1 MLLSVSHIK
10 KSFGDLSVLS
20 DISFSI
26 ERGEH
31 FALVG
36 RNGSGKTTLLNIIAG
51 VLSNDDGVVALE
63 KDARIG
69 YLPQYVDTVMEGSL
83 FDYVLLSREDIL
95 SDEKKLSKMEDEMN
109 TLSGEELS
117 RHIEEYQTLS
127 HLFELKGGPSYRSEV
142 EGALIGL
149 GFERSDFSR
158 STATLS
164 GGQKTRLSLARI
176 LMGSPDLLILDEP
189 INHLDL
195 KSIEW
200 LEGFLCAYKGAY
212 LLVAHDRYFLNRV
225 TDHVL
230 SLYDEGGRTYRG
242 NYQAFVSQR
251 ETELITNQRAVEKQQ
266 HEIAHQEAVIKKLQ
280 QFNREKSIKRA
291 ESRKKLLDKVEIITK
306 LSEEGVMRPLFSSHI
321 ESGKDVL
328 SVNLLQK
335 AFDEHVLYEG
345 LSFEIK
351 RGERVALIGDN
362 GTGKTTL
369 IKQLLSYLDD
379 PDNPFVRLGTNVEIG
394 YFDQEQ
400 KLLSPEKTIMEE
412 VHDRYPSMTELS
424 VRQALSAFS
433 FTGDDINERI
443 GQLSGG
449 ERARV
454 SLTSLM
460 LSHDNFLILDEPTNH
475 LDMESKEAL
484 EDALSLFDGTIL
496 FVSHDRYFVNS
507 VATRILELYN
517 GRLIEYLGDYDY
529 YLKKRDE
536 FHITFA
542 LEDETV
548 SKENAKNTASKEA
561 FSKSKEEK
569 ARKQKNERL
578 LKKTEEEIEALEKS
592 LKEIESEFEKPENMT
607 NSLLLTELSKK
618 QEEIKATLEG
628 LYLEWERLSEV

>member
-10 KSFGDLSVLS
+10 KSFGDVTVLN

-51 VLSNDDGVVALE
+51 LLPEDDGVTALE

-69 YLPQYVDTVMEGSL
+69 YLPQYVNTVMEGSL
-83 FDYVLLSREDIL
+83 FDYVFGSRPDII
-95 SDEKKLSKMEDEMN
+95 SDEKKLALMEDEMKK
-109 TLSGEELS
+109 LSGEELS
-117 RHIEEYQTLS
+117 RHIEDYQTLS

-158 STATLS
+158 STDTLS

-200 LEGFLCAYKGAY
+200 LEGFLSAYKGAY
-212 LLVAHDRYFLNRV
+212 LLVAHDRYFLNKV

-242 NYQAFVSQR
+242 NYEAFVSQR
-251 ETELITNQRAVEKQQ
+251 ETELITNKRAAQKQQ
-266 HEIAHQEAVIKKLQ
+266 REIAHQEEVIKKLK

-291 ESRKKLLDKVEIITK
+291 ESREKLLEKIEIIHELK
-306 LSEEGVMRPLFSSHI
+306 EEGVIRPLFSTRF

-328 SVNLLQK
+328 SVNSLEK
-335 AFDEHVLYEG
+335 AFDDKVLYRD
-345 LSFEIK
+345 LSFELK

-369 IKQLLSYLDD
+369 LKQLLSYLKD
-379 PDNPFVRLGTNVEIG
+379 PDNGHVRLGTNVSPG

-400 KLLSPEKTIMEE
+400 KGLSEEKTILDE
-412 VHDRYPSMTELS
+412 VHDNYPQMTELS
-424 VRQALSAFS
+424 IRQALSAFS

-484 EDALSLFDGTIL
+484 EDALSIFDGTIL

-517 GRLIEYLGDYDY
+517 QRLIEYLGDYDY
-529 YLKKRDE
+529 YVKKRDE
-536 FHITFA
+536 LHA
-542 LEDETV
+542 LYTMEEEGAAEKTL
-548 SKENAKNTASKEA
+548 NATASKEA

-569 ARKQKNERL
+569 AKKQKTERL
-578 LKKTEEEIEALEKS
+578 LKKTEEEIEALETS
-592 LKEIESEFEKPENMT
+592 IKELDFEIQKPENMS
-607 NSLLLTELSKK
+607 NSLVLTELSQK
-618 QEEIKATLEG
+618 QEEAKKALQE
-628 LYLEWERLSEV
+628 LYDEWERLSGV

>member
-1 MLLSVSHIK
+1 MLLSVSHIN

-20 DISFSI
+20 NISFSI
-26 ERGEH
+26 ERGDH

-51 VLSNDDGVVALE
+51 QLSADGGVLSLE

-69 YLPQYVDTVMEGSL
+69 YLPQYVNTVMEGSL
-83 FDYVLLSREDIL
+83 FDYVFGSRPDII
-95 SDEKKLSKMEDEMN
+95 SDENKLSCMEDEMKK
-109 TLSGEELS
+109 LSGEELS

-158 STATLS
+158 NTDTLS

-200 LEGFLCAYKGAY
+200 LEGFLSSYKGAY
-212 LLVAHDRYFLNRV
+212 LLVAHDRYFLNKV

-251 ETELITNQRAVEKQQ
+251 ETELITNKRAVEKQRR
-266 HEIAHQEAVIKKLQ
+266 EIAHQEDVIKKLK

-291 ESRKKLLDKVEIITK
+291 ESREKLLEKVEIINELK
-306 LSEEGVMRPLFSSHI
+306 EEGVIRPLFSSRL

-328 SVNLLQK
+328 SVSSLEK
-335 AFDEHVLYEG
+335 AFDDRALYRD

-369 IKQLLSYLDD
+369 IKQLLSYLKD
-379 PDNPFVRLGTNVEIG
+379 PDNGHVRLGTNVELG

-400 KLLSPEKTIMEE
+400 KGLSEEKTIMDE

-424 VRQALSAFS
+424 IRQALSAFS
-433 FTGDDINERI
+433 FTGDDIKERI

-460 LSHDNFLILDEPTNH
+460 LSHDNLLILDEPTNH

-517 GRLIEYLGDYDY
+517 QRLIEYLGDYDY
-529 YLKKRDE
+529 YVEKRDE
-536 FHITFA
+536 LHRTFA
-542 LEDETV
+542 TEDDGPTEKTMKTT
-548 SKENAKNTASKEA
+548 SSKEA
-561 FSKSKEEK
+561 FSRSKEEK
-569 ARKQKNERL
+569 AKRQKNERL
-578 LKKTEEEIEALEKS
+578 LQKTESEIEALENS
-592 LKEIESEFEKPENMT
+592 LKEIDLEFQKPENMS

-618 QEEIKATLEG
+618 QEEMNDELSK
-628 LYLEWERLSEV
+628 LYQEWEKLSDI

>member
-20 DISFSI
+20 DVSFSI
-26 ERGEH
+26 ERGDH

-51 VLSNDDGVVALE
+51 VLPDDGGVVALE

-83 FDYVLLSREDIL
+83 FDYVLQSRPDIL
-95 SDEKKLSKMEDEMN
+95 SDEKKLSRMEDEMKS
-109 TLSGEELS
+109 LSGDLLS

-149 GFERSDFSR
+149 GFEKTDFSR
-158 STATLS
+158 NTDTLS

-200 LEGFLCAYKGAY
+200 LEGFLSSYKGAY

-225 TDHVL
+225 TDHIL
-230 SLYDEGGRTYRG
+230 SLYDEGGKTYRG

-251 ETELITNQRAVEKQQ
+251 ENELITNRRAVEKQQ
-266 HEIAHQEAVIKKLQ
+266 REIAHQEAVIKKLQ

-291 ESRKKLLDKVEIITK
+291 ESRKKLLDKVEIIQELK
-306 LSEEGVMRPLFSSHI
+306 EAGVMRPLFSSRI

-328 SVNLLQK
+328 SVNSLDK
-335 AFDEHVLYEG
+335 AFDDKVLYSD

-351 RGERVALIGDN
+351 RGEHVALIGDN

-369 IKQLLSYLDD
+369 IKQLLSYLSE
-379 PDNPFVRLGTNVEIG
+379 PDNGHVRLGTNVETG

-400 KLLSPEKTIMEE
+400 KLLSPEKTIMDE

-484 EDALSLFDGTIL
+484 EDALALFDGTIL

-517 GRLIEYLGDYDY
+517 GKLIEYLGDYDY
-529 YLKKRDE
+529 YSKKRDE
-536 FHITFA
+536 FHVTFA
-542 LEDETV
+542 SLAGNASPKKEKTET
-548 SKENAKNTASKEA
+548 SKEA

-578 LKKTEEEIEALEKS
+578 LQKTEEEIEALEDS
-592 LKEIESEFEKPENMT
+592 IKELDTEIMKPENMS

-618 QEEIKATLEG
+618 QEDAKRALEE

>member
-10 KSFGDLSVLS
+10 KSFGDFCVLS

-26 ERGEH
+26 ERGDH

-51 VLSNDDGVVALE
+51 QLSADGGALALE

-69 YLPQYVDTVMEGSL
+69 YLPQYVSTVMEGSL
-83 FDYVLLSREDIL
+83 FDYVFGSRPDII
-95 SDEKKLSKMEDEMN
+95 SDEKKLSSMEDEMKK
-109 TLSGEELS
+109 LSGDELS

-158 STATLS
+158 NTDTLS

-200 LEGFLCAYKGAY
+200 LEGFLSSYKGAY
-212 LLVAHDRYFLNRV
+212 LLVAHDRYFLNKV

-251 ETELITNQRAVEKQQ
+251 ETELITNKRAVEKQRR
-266 HEIAHQEAVIKKLQ
+266 EIAHQEEVIKKLK

-291 ESRKKLLDKVEIITK
+291 ESREKLLEKVEIINELK
-306 LSEEGVMRPLFSSHI
+306 EEGVIRPLFSSRL

-328 SVNLLQK
+328 SVSSLEK
-335 AFDEHVLYEG
+335 AFDDRSLYKD

-351 RGERVALIGDN
+351 RGEKVALIGDN

-369 IKQLLSYLDD
+369 IKQLLSYLKD
-379 PDNPFVRLGTNVEIG
+379 PDNGHVRLGTNVELG

-400 KLLSPEKTIMEE
+400 KGLSEEKTIMDE
-412 VHDRYPSMTELS
+412 VHDHYPSMTELS
-424 VRQALSAFS
+424 IRQALSAFS
-433 FTGDDINERI
+433 FTGDDIKERI

-517 GRLIEYLGDYDY
+517 QRLIEYLGDYDY
-529 YLKKRDE
+529 YINKRDE
-536 FHITFA
+536 LHSTFA
-542 LEDETV
+542 ISEEGTSEKTMKL
-548 SKENAKNTASKEA
+548 SSSKEA

-569 ARKQKNERL
+569 AKRQKNERL
-578 LKKTEEEIEALEKS
+578 LQKTESEIEALENS
-592 LKEIESEFEKPENMT
+592 LKELESEFLKPENMS

-618 QEEIKATLEG
+618 QEEIKDELSK
-628 LYLEWERLSEV
+628 LYQEWEKLSDI

>member
-26 ERGEH
+26 DRGDH

-51 VLSNDDGVVALE
+51 VLPSDGGVTALE

-83 FDYVLLSREDIL
+83 FDYVLDSRPDIL
-95 SDEKKLSKMEDEMN
+95 SDEKKLSLMEDEMKN
-109 TLSGEELS
+109 LSGDLLS

-127 HLFELKGGPSYRSEV
+127 HLFEIKGGPSYRSEV

-149 GFERSDFSR
+149 GFERTDFSR
-158 STATLS
+158 DTNTLS

-176 LMGSPDLLILDEP
+176 LMGHPDLLILDEP

-200 LEGFLCAYKGAY
+200 LEGFLSSYKGAY

-225 TDHVL
+225 TDHIL
-230 SLYDEGGRTYRG
+230 SLYDEGGKTYRG

-251 ETELITNQRAVEKQQ
+251 ENELITNRRAVEKQQ

-291 ESRKKLLDKVEIITK
+291 ESRKKLLDKVELIHE
-306 LSEEGVMRPLFSSHI
+306 LREQGVMRPLFSSRI

-328 SVNLLQK
+328 SVNSIEKGFDGKLLYR
-335 AFDEHVLYEG
+335 D

-351 RGERVALIGDN
+351 RGEHVALIGDN

-369 IKQLLSYLDD
+369 LKQLLSYLVDE
-379 PDNPFVRLGTNVEIG
+379 DNGHVKSGTNVEIG

-400 KLLSPEKTIMEE
+400 KNLSQEKTIMDE

-424 VRQALSAFS
+424 VRQALSSFS

-484 EDALSLFDGTIL
+484 EDALALFDGTIL

-542 LEDETV
+542 AEEEDSVRE
-548 SKENAKNTASKEA
+548 KASDSREA

-569 ARKQKNERL
+569 QRKQKNERL
-578 LKKTEEEIEALEKS
+578 LKKTEDEIEELEKKV
-592 LKEIESEFEKPENMT
+592 KELDKEFLDPSNMS

-618 QEEIKATLEG
+618 QEEAKKALEE
-628 LYLEWERLSEV
+628 LYIEWERLSGV